1 MSSATIALG
10 HKNPSHTTSGT
21 TQQQPKSNSNQ
32 IKPTSCNK
40 NSNNMS
46 NAISNQQLLSNSTT
60 NLSDSRSNLTNP
72 AAAPTPCQRLSEMFR
87 RSIASSVQSSS
98 RENTY
103 EEDLLSK
110 KDLLKVRKDI
120 PWALAIFP
128 DSDIESHGK
137 VTKRQR
143 LVDGGTPE
151 MALEASKAHVAWYF
165 MHQFMVFQ
173 DALAKAAID
182 KIVHTEEPPIG
193 VARRGNP

>member
-21 TQQQPKSNSNQ
+21 QQQPKSNSNQ
-32 IKPTSCNK
+32 IKSTSCNK

-103 EEDLLSK
+103 EELNSLEKATVAKQLDREQVAV
-110 KDLLKVRKDI
+110 VRYAK
-120 PWALAIFP
+120 
-128 DSDIESHGK
+128 
-137 VTKRQR
+137 
-143 LVDGGTPE
+143 
-151 MALEASKAHVAWYF
+151 WY
-165 MHQFMVFQ
+165 
-173 DALAKAAID
+173 K
-182 KIVHTEEPPIG
+182 
-193 VARRGNP
+193 